1 MTHDSIIFSI
11 FLIFTG
17 AALTATLA
25 LYARQALLVGY
36 IVLGA
41 VAGPWGLGLVSDSDL
56 IRDIAHIG
64 IIFLLF
70 LLGLNLYPQKL
81 LQLLRETTLVTVATS
96 LIFGAAGGFIAL
108 AFGFPF
114 GDSVVVGLAA
124 MFSSTIIGLKLLPTT
139 VLHHR
144 HMGEVIISVL
154 LLQDLVAIVV
164 LLVMQGLKREGV
176 PFADIALLML
186 ALPALI
192 GVAYVLERFVLIPLF
207 QRFDRIQEYVFLLA
221 VGWCLG
227 IAELAHKVG
236 LSYEIGAFVAG
247 IAVATSPISRY
258 IAESLRPLRDFFL
271 VMFFFAL
278 GAGLDMSVIA
288 DVWLPACVLSVA
300 LLALK
305 PVIFR
310 FLLIKTAESD
320 KLAWETGWR
329 LGQMSEFS
337 LLIAF
342 LALEAGLIASQ
353 AAYLIQVATLLTF
366 VGSSYL
372 IVLRFPTPIAVSDRL
387 RRD

>member
-17 AALTATLA
+17 AAVTATLA

-41 VAGPWGLGLVSDSDL
+41 VAGPWGFGLVSDSDL
-56 IRDIAHIG
+56 IRDIAHVG

-81 LQLLRETTLVTVATS
+81 LQLLRETTLVTIATS
-96 LIFGAAGGFIAL
+96 LVFGAVGGLIAL

-164 LLVMQGLKREGV
+164 LLVMQGLKRGGV

-192 GVAYVLERFVLIPLF
+192 GVAYLLERFVLIPLF

-258 IAESLRPLRDFFL
+258 IAESLRPIRDFFL

-288 DVWLPACVLSVA
+288 EVWMPAVVLTTV
-300 LLALK
+300 LLAVK
-305 PVIFR
+305 PVVFR
-310 FLLIKTAESD
+310 FLLIKTAENE

-353 AAYLIQVATLLTF
+353 AASLIQVATLLTF